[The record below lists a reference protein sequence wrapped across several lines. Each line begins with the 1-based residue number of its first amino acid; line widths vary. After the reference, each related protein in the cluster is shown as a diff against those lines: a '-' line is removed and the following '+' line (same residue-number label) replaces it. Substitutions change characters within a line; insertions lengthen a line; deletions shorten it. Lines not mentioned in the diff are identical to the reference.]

1 MKGDAFHQLL
11 DLMTRLREAR
21 IFYSQRQSRDEAVMI
36 EVVVPGQRWEIELVD
51 YGDEVHVEIERFIST
66 GSIEGEAALDE
77 LFADFSDAEE
87 KIPAAK

>member
-11 DLMTRLREAR
+11 DLTTRLREAR
-21 IFYSQRQSRDEAVMI
+21 IFYSLRQSRDEAVRM

-66 GSIEGEAALDE
+66 GNIESEAALDD
-77 LFADFSDAEE
+77 LFASFSDVEE
-87 KIPAAK
+87 EAPAK